1 MLQQQQQQQLLQQ
14 QQMRRVVAL
23 PQQQQ
28 APQQHLVQQ
37 QIVVAPTQ
45 SPQQQQQMAVGVGVG
60 VPVQRTPHG
69 YIQTRPGQQPI
80 PMPQFYGH
88 NPNLKLPA
96 DLFLV
101 GCTFYI
107 VEYDETDG
115 DELPIWLDTI
125 RQFGGDIERV
135 YCPRVTH
142 VICRTQR
149 HGVVMQ
155 ALRDAKRCVTAYWLS
170 DICLKRQLMPPWQPL
185 HLPFPSQFGYRKPLE
200 RYIITSEGFEG
211 EEVVR
216 LQQMAEECGAIYTS
230 YLSKVNTVVVCK
242 QLEGNKFNAAK
253 EWNIPMVNA
262 LWLSD
267 VCIGNLSGLSQY
279 ENPKYQQYNL
289 VAPFRIECNLVAHL
303 LTAWKAPIN
312 LTQEAHE
319 RVKRH
324 LSDPYGNEQK
334 LKRQKMNAFQQE
346 QLPEQIVCVEYP
358 TTTKPPKVIFSQ
370 VADAEALKKAVLI
383 LGGIVVDSPADATHL
398 VMTRES
404 RTCKLI
410 QACCHVDYVLK
421 SSWIADSAKAG
432 KFVPTDPYRIQHI
445 PVDENLQFNLN
456 TVLCAPTRSTLFAGK
471 YFHVTPDVFPARE
484 EIIRMIESSGGKVEP
499 KRRSGASVAET
510 HMQAP
515 DSYIIVT
522 CPTDM
527 HLCADLTRHGNPKCH
542 IVSTEF
548 VMSSIL
554 RQQLE
559 IEPNLIPYLYNN
571 NNVNSCNSNKS

>member
-1 MLQQQQQQQLLQQ
+1 MLQQQQQQQQMLQQ
-14 QQMRRVVAL
+14 QQMRRVIAV

-28 APQQHLVQQ
+28 QQIPQQHLVQQ
-37 QIVVAPTQ
+37 QIVVAPPQ
-45 SPQQQQQMAVGVGVG
+45 SPQQQQMAVGVGVG
-60 VPVQRTPHG
+60 VPVQQRAPHG
-69 YIQTRPGQQPI
+69 YMQARPGQPPI

-211 EEVVR
+211 EELVR

-230 YLSKVNTVVVCK
+230 YLSKVNTVIVCK

-279 ENPKYQQYNL
+279 DNPKYQQYSL
-289 VAPFRIECNLVAHL
+289 IAPFRIECNLVAHL
-303 LTAWKAPIN
+303 LSKCLVYCA
-312 LTQEAHE
+312 L
-319 RVKRH
+319 
-324 LSDPYGNEQK
+324 LLK
-334 LKRQKMNAFQQE
+334 LN
-346 QLPEQIVCVEYP
+346 
-358 TTTKPPKVIFSQ
+358 
-370 VADAEALKKAVLI
+370 
-383 LGGIVVDSPADATHL
+383 
-398 VMTRES
+398 
-404 RTCKLI
+404 
-410 QACCHVDYVLK
+410 
-421 SSWIADSAKAG
+421 
-432 KFVPTDPYRIQHI
+432 
-445 PVDENLQFNLN
+445 
-456 TVLCAPTRSTLFAGK
+456 
-471 YFHVTPDVFPARE
+471 
-484 EIIRMIESSGGKVEP
+484 
-499 KRRSGASVAET
+499 
-510 HMQAP
+510 
-515 DSYIIVT
+515 
-522 CPTDM
+522 
-527 HLCADLTRHGNPKCH
+527 
-542 IVSTEF
+542 
-548 VMSSIL
+548 
-554 RQQLE
+554 
-559 IEPNLIPYLYNN
+559 
-571 NNVNSCNSNKS
+571 